1 MTECVCVRERER
13 ERDRKR
19 DRKRDRE
26 REEKR
31 TGASGRERGK
41 YVERKRAGDSTHV
54 LARERV
60 CVCTHVCVFCVCE
73 THVSAEVGEVVYVW
87 VLTPLHEK
95 VFPCCCCDLQISSD
109 VGISCV
115 CSCV

>member
-60 CVCTHVCVFCVCE
+60 CVCTHVCVFCVC
-73 THVSAEVGEVVYVW
+73 THFVCVR
-87 VLTPLHEK
+87 LTCQHKWEK
-95 VFPCCCCDLQISSD
+95 WYLLGC
-109 VGISCV
+109 
-115 CSCV
+115 